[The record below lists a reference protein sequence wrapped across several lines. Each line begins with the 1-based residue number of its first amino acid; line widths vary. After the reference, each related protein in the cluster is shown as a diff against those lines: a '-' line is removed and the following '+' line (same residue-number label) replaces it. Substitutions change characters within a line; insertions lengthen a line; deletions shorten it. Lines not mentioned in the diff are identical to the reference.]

1 METKNNLN
9 SEKSMKSFSKGIC
22 RAVRIL
28 RGFAIA
34 GVIVCGI
41 FAALVLIL
49 GEKMVVP
56 GTMGDVDLGAISLKL
71 SEQGSPAFAQI
82 KPVILLELGF
92 GMLTSGLLWFVFSE
106 LLKITVDA
114 REGRPFSGNV
124 PSSLRKLGIAA
135 MVYGLLKTVLER
147 ILMDQTVSAYRIA
160 SLWKPELVKSTDVG
174 SPLNIL
180 PFVFIG
186 LLLFFFSYVFRYG
199 MKLQQESDET
209 L

>member
-1 METKNNLN
+1 
-9 SEKSMKSFSKGIC
+9 
-22 RAVRIL
+22 
-28 RGFAIA
+28 
-34 GVIVCGI
+34 
-41 FAALVLIL
+41 
-49 GEKMVVP
+49 
-56 GTMGDVDLGAISLKL
+56 
-71 SEQGSPAFAQI
+71 
-82 KPVILLELGF
+82 
-92 GMLTSGLLWFVFSE
+92 
-106 LLKITVDA
+106 
-114 REGRPFSGNV
+114 V